1 MWCLLVACWR
11 HLVLARVYS
20 DRDLEEVVES
30 LERVLVFQKDNPA
43 LFVDE
48 MERVWDEFRD
58 NRLFCCKERHR
69 K

>member
-1 MWCLLVACWR
+1 
-11 HLVLARVYS
+11 VLARVYS